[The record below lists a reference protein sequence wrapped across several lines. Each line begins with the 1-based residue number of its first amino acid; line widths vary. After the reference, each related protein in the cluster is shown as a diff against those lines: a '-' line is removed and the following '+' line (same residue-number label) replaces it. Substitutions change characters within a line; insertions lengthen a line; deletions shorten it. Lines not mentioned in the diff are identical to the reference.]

1 MDKKDG
7 RNEEEGRKQWIRIR
21 RNKRVDK
28 ILVWRFVI
36 HPVFELPGV
45 LCLVNRPLYN

>member
-28 ILVWRFVI
+28 KEEISK
-36 HPVFELPGV
+36 
-45 LCLVNRPLYN
+45 